1 VELLEEIYRYGVY
14 FNTGLCSISIILCIL
29 IQFVYASYRFVKDI
43 NEGNTI
49 WYYKYESISRKFTI
63 FDEYSDF
70 TLNILVSVILSFFMV
85 ILWPLFDITVIYFGF
100 LLGLRH
106 LFRFKTKVSTALNGK
121 ANKDHTH

>member
-1 VELLEEIYRYGVY
+1 VY

-29 IQFVYASYRFVKDI
+29 IQLVHASYRFIKDI

-49 WYYKYESISRKFTI
+49 WYYKYEAISRKFTI
-63 FDEYSDF
+63 YDDYGDF
-70 TLNILVSVILSFFMV
+70 TLNMLVSLVISFFMV
-85 ILWPLFDITVIYFGF
+85 LLWPLLDITVIYFGF